1 MNTPSE
7 NDVTDESRI
16 RSRRTKMLPK
26 RAAVALLLIPLVMWV
41 IADGQWLFLAG
52 LVFVLSLAVLEFA
65 SLYKHVGRRPAA
77 PLMVAGVLAL
87 SISRFFSQFEYDALI
102 VGGFCILAMAWHVR
116 EFETG
121 VAHAGSDFA
130 LSVAGFIYVGWV
142 GSYLILLRRIPD
154 GLIWFMIVLP
164 SIWMADSAAYL
175 VGNAIG
181 KHRLAPRTSPKKSW
195 EGYLA
200 GIVGGMLGGALFLNV
215 LKAGMDPQVP
225 LNTSAG
231 MIVGAA
237 VGVFGPIG
245 DLGVSM
251 LKREV
256 GLKDSGR
263 LLPGHGGA
271 LDRMDSWFWA
281 AFIGFHLII
290 ILSR

>member
-1 MNTPSE
+1 
-7 NDVTDESRI
+7 
-16 RSRRTKMLPK
+16 MLPK

-41 IADGQWLFLAG
+41 IADGQWLFFTGLA
-52 LVFVLSLAVLEFA
+52 FVLSLAVLEFA

-116 EFETG
+116 EFEMG
-121 VAHAGSDFA
+121 IEHAGSDFA

-175 VGNAIG
+175 VGKAIG

-215 LKAGMDPQVP
+215 LNAGLDPQAS
-225 LNTSAG
+225 LDTSAG

-256 GLKDSGR
+256 GRKDSGR

-290 ILSR
+290 ILSG